1 MYVSGS
7 LYDFE
12 RRFHHLAFTT
22 GDIALFKLEAANYTQ
37 VTGNQR
43 IKWEKEYRN
52 RVRNWTGS
60 LFIGGGGEPVETFY
74 YLASDGVSRYKLPNG
89 TDFYI
94 QPS

>member
-1 MYVSGS
+1 MYVSGT

-22 GDIALFKLEAANYTQ
+22 GDIATFKLEASNYTS
-37 VTGNQR
+37 VTGNIR
-43 IKWEKEYRN
+43 YKWEKEYQN

-60 LFIGGGGEPVETFY
+60 LFISDSPAETFY
-74 YLASDGVSRYKLPNG
+74 YTTPGGDNYVLPNG
-89 TDFYI
+89 TDFYL

>member
-12 RRFHHLAFTT
+12 RRFHHLAFST

-52 RVRNWTGS
+52 RVRDWTGS
-60 LFIGGGGEPVETFY
+60 LFIGGSVETYY
-74 YLASDGVSRYKLPNG
+74 YLQPDGSSKYKLPNG
-89 TDFYI
+89 TDFYLH
-94 QPS
+94 P